1 MTCPLKPQAHL
12 NHKENKETKTFIY
25 NFHLSAY
32 IFSEAKNF
40 ISMGSAFRSGIMH
53 TQNKCVRGVGI
64 NYNHGKT
71 VIETGCLGQN
81 HEMNE
86 IGL

>member
-1 MTCPLKPQAHL
+1 
-12 NHKENKETKTFIY
+12 
-25 NFHLSAY
+25 
-32 IFSEAKNF
+32 
-40 ISMGSAFRSGIMH
+40 MGSAFRSGIMH